1 MNQVILC
8 GNVGHDPQLKESG
21 ETQMVNLSVA
31 TNSRIKKDGEW
42 ADKTTWHSVIF
53 WGKQAEFIAKYAK
66 KGDSITLS
74 GELNYRQY
82 TDKSGVEKKVTEIK
96 ANSYTLVKRD
106 RTSAPSTSAAAN
118 DLPF

>member
-42 ADKTTWHSVIF
+42 ACKIS
-53 WGKQAEFIAKYAK
+53 
-66 KGDSITLS
+66 
-74 GELNYRQY
+74 
-82 TDKSGVEKKVTEIK
+82 
-96 ANSYTLVKRD
+96 
-106 RTSAPSTSAAAN
+106 
-118 DLPF
+118 